1 MGAARLTPV
10 ASFWRRRPMLT
21 LLTVAA
27 LVIIVATSAYLARAL
42 AFDAPDGFW
51 RQKGELVA
59 VEEEPSEGDS
69 LYQAYRVTL
78 TSSAGYS
85 VRGHL
90 RVPRQQGRWPSL
102 VVIGGVE
109 TGRMSAELITPA
121 EPYVVLGLD
130 YPWDGPTHLSSLQF
144 LVRVLKIRRAMLLT
158 PSAVLLAVDYL
169 QKRPE
174 VDSSRV
180 VLAGASF
187 GAQLITV
194 AGALDKRARTV
205 LVAYGGGD
213 YAALAKANLKI
224 KPRWLRAPVAR
235 VGAWLLDPIEPLHYA
250 GQVSP
255 RRLILI
261 NGLTDDRVPR
271 HCVEV
276 LYEAAGEPKRLIWL
290 EAGHISPTN
299 PELIERVLR
308 AASRALSLPELADGP
323 PGVE

>member
-1 MGAARLTPV
+1 
-10 ASFWRRRPMLT
+10 MLT
-21 LLTVAA
+21 LLTVSG
-27 LVIIVATSAYLARAL
+27 LVIIMAGLACLAHAL
-42 AFDAPDGFW
+42 AFDVPEGFW

-85 VRGHL
+85 VSGHL

-109 TGRMSAELITPA
+109 TGRSAAELITPT

-130 YPWDGPTHLSSLQF
+130 YPWDGPTHLSSLQ
-144 LVRVLKIRRAMLLT
+144 LVVRILKIRRAMFLT

-169 QKRPE
+169 QRRPE

-187 GAQLITV
+187 GAPLMTV

-205 LVAYGGGD
+205 VVAYGGGD
-213 YAALAKANLKI
+213 YASLAKANLTI

-235 VGAWLLDPIEPLHYA
+235 VGAWLLDPIEPLHYVD
-250 GQVSP
+250 QVSP

-261 NGLTDDRVPR
+261 NGLADDRVPR

-276 LYEAAGEPKRLIWL
+276 LYQAAREPKRLIWL

-308 AASRALSLPELADGP
+308 AAARALSSPELGDGP
-323 PGVE
+323 PGVD